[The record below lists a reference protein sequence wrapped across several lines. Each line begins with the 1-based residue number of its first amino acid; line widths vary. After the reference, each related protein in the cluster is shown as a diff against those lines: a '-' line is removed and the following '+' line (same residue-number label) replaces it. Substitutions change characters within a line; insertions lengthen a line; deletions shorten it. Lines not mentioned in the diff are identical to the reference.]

1 MQPLLLLPPPRI
13 GFHPGSGH
21 PARPAL
27 YPPPSLRRAQI
38 YFKIFSP
45 DFWPGSRSSFGF
57 LRNSGISKQIS
68 VPRWSS
74 NLEFNG
80 VRKTYQRQSNSVLNS
95 NQPSSP
101 HDLQTL
107 VKRDLRFLFIDIIRS
122 SSSLPFFI
130 DFTDFVMKTNLSL
143 ASLPKFPPAL
153 HNKQPLVVNHTHLL
167 HKSQSQEREI
177 LSLSLSLCDIH

>member
-13 GFHPGSGH
+13 GFHPWSGH

-95 NQPSSP
+95 NRPSSP

-107 VKRDLRFLFIDIIRS
+107 VKRDLRFLFIDIIIRS
-122 SSSLPFFI
+122 SLSLPFSLI
-130 DFTDFVMKTNLSL
+130 LLIFVMKTNLSL

-153 HNKQPLVVNHTHLL
+153 HNEQPLVVNHTHLL
-167 HKSQSQEREI
+167 HKSQSQDRE
-177 LSLSLSLCDIH
+177 SLCDIH